1 MWQFYI
7 IFVFERYSKIGMN
20 KQILGRILA
29 LTGMVSPWVG
39 QAQQDPMF
47 THFTYNKLFYN
58 PAYAGASGQYCLNAI
73 THQQWLGFDDQ
84 TSYLR
89 TQNGDPIMMDLEK
102 MQTSIAP
109 RTGGLGFSAPAI
121 YKDKNYG
128 GATFSYVS
136 DKIGYETTTFM
147 KGGIAL
153 AYPMLDG
160 SNIRLGVD
168 FASMSKS
175 LNGAGLRAHD
185 PGDPMI
191 PNGNVSDNR
200 TTLGLGAY
208 YTTPNIM
215 DGAYAGLSVT
225 NMTPQTFMYGLIST
239 QTKRHYYLVAGYKQE
254 SFLGNPS
261 LVLEPAIL
269 VKAASNAG
277 FIKPQIDLQG
287 MVTWNDLFAGGAN
300 FRAYGTGVESFSLMF
315 GYYPPLMGNGAGS
328 TQRLRVG
335 YSYDIP
341 MNNLIRSQSGTHE
354 IQVNYCFTFTLPERP
369 VKVYRHP
376 RWMER
381 SPEFD

>member
-1 MWQFYI
+1 
-7 IFVFERYSKIGMN
+7 MN

-29 LTGMVSPWVG
+29 VAGLLAPWMVL
-39 QAQQDPMF
+39 AQQDPMF

-73 THQQWLGFDDQ
+73 THQQWLGFDDE
-84 TSYLR
+84 SPYLR
-89 TQNGDPIMMDLEK
+89 TQSGTPIEMDLDK
-102 MQTSIAP
+102 MRTNIAP
-109 RTGGLGFSAPAI
+109 QTMGLGFSAPAI

-128 GATFSYVS
+128 GASFSYVS
-136 DKIGYETTTFM
+136 DKIGYESSLYM
-147 KGGIAL
+147 KGGLAL

-168 FASMSKS
+168 FASVTKS
-175 LNGAGLRAHD
+175 LNGQGLRAHD
-185 PGDPMI
+185 PNDPMI
-191 PNGNVSDNR
+191 PNGQVSDSR
-200 TTLGLGAY
+200 TTLGVGAY

-215 DGAYAGLSVT
+215 DGAYIGLSAT
-225 NMTPQTFMYGLIST
+225 NMTPQTFSYGASGTIT
-239 QTKRHYYLVAGYKQE
+239 AETKRHYYLVAGYKQE
-254 SFLGNPS
+254 SFLGNPA
-261 LVLEPAIL
+261 LVLEPAVL
-269 VKAASNAG
+269 VKAAANAG
-277 FIKPQIDLQG
+277 FIKPQLDMQG

-300 FRAYGTGVESFSLMF
+300 LRVYGAGVESFSLMF
-315 GYYPPLMGNGAGS
+315 GYYPPLLGNSAGA

-341 MNNLIRSQSGTHE
+341 MNRLIRSQTGTHE